1 MILSLVLC
9 FKCTMLL
16 AGGLLSTAGNWSSW
30 SDRPFIVGHA
40 EDDLSLVLSTEI
52 LSIAVLGSF

>member
-1 MILSLVLC
+1 
-9 FKCTMLL
+9 MLL